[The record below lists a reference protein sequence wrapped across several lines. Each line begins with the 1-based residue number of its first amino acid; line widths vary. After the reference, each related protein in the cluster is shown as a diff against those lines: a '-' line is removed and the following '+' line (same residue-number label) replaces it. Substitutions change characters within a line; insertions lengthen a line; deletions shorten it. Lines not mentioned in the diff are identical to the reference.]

1 MQSGKAVARQLR
13 TRYTIALVIIGALAT
28 AEWLGARALAID
40 EEAFAQSVS
49 EVGRLRMLGQRIEL
63 MAHGKAHARVDLVR
77 DGAEYHLQAAIDQ
90 LTTGRRSVIAPDP
103 VPFGRLPPE
112 VRNRYILGD
121 KTIERQIADY
131 ASAARAV
138 LYSEG
143 RPQEALE
150 AALSD
155 LSARAGPLML
165 ALDDIAG
172 AYERR
177 MTARVALLGRFE
189 TAIWAATLLA
199 LLMVGLVILRPAA
212 RRLAAVLESSIA
224 ATQGAEASAA
234 LEKLASERYALAAAG
249 SKDGLWDWDVTTDRI
264 SYSARYETL
273 LGYEEGTLDDRLETF
288 RSSIHPDDRERVD
301 AAIRGHLKTR
311 SPLESEFRMR
321 LESGAYRWFRI
332 CGQALWGADGRAY
345 RAAGS
350 LIDIDDSKRA
360 EEAIRLSHARFERL
374 VEMIPHGIQETDLS
388 GTITFCNRAR
398 YEMVGYSR
406 DEVIGRHVSDFA
418 PDEKARS
425 TISATFDQV
434 LADGYGNN
442 CLATVHLTKDGREI
456 PIRVDSQP
464 AYGDDGRLIGQ
475 VAILTDVTEAAKA
488 THGRTRAL
496 EEAELASRW
505 FEFVAAEAEKAAH
518 DRARAQEE
526 AELAA
531 RWFELVAAE
540 AETANQTKSEFLA
553 TMSHEIRTPMNGVLG
568 MVGLMLES
576 DLTPDVQEQAETIKA
591 SGEALMTILND
602 ILDFSKLEAG
612 RLELEMSDFN
622 VNAMVDSVI
631 DLMAGKAQ
639 SKGVELVSYIDPGLL
654 GTYCGDPGRLRQVLL
669 NLLSNA
675 VKFTDHGSIVV
686 SARSIAAEA
695 PSIRFAVT
703 DTGIGIP
710 AKVQSS
716 LFEEF
721 VQADASM
728 ARRFGGTG
736 LGLAICRKLA
746 KLMGGEIGIE
756 SEEGKGST
764 FWFTISAERVADSE
778 VPAPASLAEA
788 GIELQIVKDDTLA
801 RATLVEQLRDWG
813 VDAEVAGSIQEIDR
827 ATAARQGRPYTI
839 ALIEDCVDRLP
850 GQSFA
855 RAFGTDADPIPTKL
869 ILMVANR
876 RDGAAAL
883 VSNPELTGFLIKP
896 VHQSVLFDTLALH
909 AGESRRYPQPSN
921 GEGDQDGRVTMRPL
935 RILLADDNQVNQ
947 KVGVAMLA
955 KYDHSIDIAND
966 GIEALLMVTRKDY
979 DLILMDVQMPEM
991 DGIEATKKIRR
1002 LPGAVSN
1009 VPIIA
1014 MTANAMKGDRERY
1027 LEAGMDDYV
1036 SKPINPALLA
1046 EAIARQ
1052 CGGETAAPEAAE
1064 QSAAVEKDITE
1075 QDTEAFSDLLDSLD
1089 ELAG

>member
-177 MTARVALLGRFE
+177 MTARVALLGRLE

-388 GTITFCNRAR
+388 GTIKFCNRAR

-406 DEVIGRHVSDFA
+406 DEVIGRHVSDLA

-434 LADGYGNN
+434 LAGGYGNN

-703 DTGIGIP
+703 DTG
-710 AKVQSS
+710 
-716 LFEEF
+716 
-721 VQADASM
+721 
-728 ARRFGGTG
+728 
-736 LGLAICRKLA
+736 
-746 KLMGGEIGIE
+746 
-756 SEEGKGST
+756 
-764 FWFTISAERVADSE
+764 
-778 VPAPASLAEA
+778 
-788 GIELQIVKDDTLA
+788 
-801 RATLVEQLRDWG
+801 
-813 VDAEVAGSIQEIDR
+813 
-827 ATAARQGRPYTI
+827 
-839 ALIEDCVDRLP
+839 
-850 GQSFA
+850 
-855 RAFGTDADPIPTKL
+855 
-869 ILMVANR
+869 
-876 RDGAAAL
+876 
-883 VSNPELTGFLIKP
+883 
-896 VHQSVLFDTLALH
+896 
-909 AGESRRYPQPSN
+909 
-921 GEGDQDGRVTMRPL
+921 
-935 RILLADDNQVNQ
+935 
-947 KVGVAMLA
+947 
-955 KYDHSIDIAND
+955 
-966 GIEALLMVTRKDY
+966 
-979 DLILMDVQMPEM
+979 
-991 DGIEATKKIRR
+991 
-1002 LPGAVSN
+1002 
-1009 VPIIA
+1009 
-1014 MTANAMKGDRERY
+1014 
-1027 LEAGMDDYV
+1027 
-1036 SKPINPALLA
+1036 
-1046 EAIARQ
+1046 
-1052 CGGETAAPEAAE
+1052 
-1064 QSAAVEKDITE
+1064 
-1075 QDTEAFSDLLDSLD
+1075 
-1089 ELAG
+1089 